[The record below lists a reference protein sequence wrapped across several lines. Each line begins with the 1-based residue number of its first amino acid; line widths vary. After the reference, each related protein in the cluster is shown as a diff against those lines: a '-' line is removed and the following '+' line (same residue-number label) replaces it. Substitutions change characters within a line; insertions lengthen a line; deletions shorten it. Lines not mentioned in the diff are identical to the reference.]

1 MTRKHIELSGSG
13 VRLAA
18 DLWTSRGRRTPHR
31 GLVVLLHGGGQTRHS
46 WRVTG
51 ERLAT
56 LGWAAVTVDLRGHG
70 DSQWAPD
77 GEYGVSAYLA
87 DIHALVADL
96 RRTWGDLPVALVGAS
111 LGGKAA
117 LLALGEDPALAQALV
132 MVDIALTVETEGGE
146 RVKQFMTGAP
156 DGFGSLREAAD
167 AIAAYNP
174 YRKQSGSLEGLK
186 KNLRERDGRWY
197 WHWDP
202 RTVVLSAEAADSA
215 LIHRRSRRA
224 ARGLGCPVLLVRGR
238 KSDIVSDAG
247 VSEMRDLIADL
258 TVTDV
263 SDVGHMVAGDDNDVF
278 SERLLDFLD
287 KAIPP
292 AHAKEVG

>member
-1 MTRKHIELSGSG
+1 MTCTHIELPGSG

-18 DLWTSRGRRTPHR
+18 DVWTSRGRRSPHR

-46 WRVTG
+46 WHRTG
-51 ERLAT
+51 ERLAGA
-56 LGWAAVTVDLRGHG
+56 GWAAVTVDLRGHG

-77 GEYGVSAYLA
+77 GDYGVSANLA
-87 DIHALVADL
+87 DIRNLVAEL
-96 RRTWGDLPVALVGAS
+96 RRNRGGLPVALVGAS

-117 LLALGEDPALAQALV
+117 LLALGEDPGLAQALV
-132 MVDIALTVETEGGE
+132 MVDIALTVETKGGE
-146 RVKQFMTGAP
+146 RVKQFMRSAP

-174 YRKQSGSLEGLK
+174 HRKQPGSLEGLK

-202 RTVVLSAEAADSA
+202 AMMAPHPGAADSA
-215 LIHRRSRRA
+215 VIHRRSRHA
-224 ARGLGCPVLLVRGR
+224 ARRLTCPVLLVRGR
-238 KSDIVSDAG
+238 ESDVVSDAG
-247 VSEMRDLIADL
+247 VTEMRELIPDL

-263 SDVGHMVAGDDNDVF
+263 RDVGHMVAGDDNDVF
-278 SERLLDFLD
+278 SERLLGFLGR
-287 KAIPP
+287 AISS
-292 AHAKEVG
+292 AAAEEVG